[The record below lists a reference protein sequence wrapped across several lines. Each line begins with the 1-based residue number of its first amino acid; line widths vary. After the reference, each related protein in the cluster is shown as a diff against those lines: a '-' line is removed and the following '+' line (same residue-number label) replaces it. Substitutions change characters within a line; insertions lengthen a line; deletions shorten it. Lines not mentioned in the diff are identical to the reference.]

1 MDHPVAIEAQGLT
14 RYFDGLAAVD
24 HLDLQ
29 VRAGEIFGFL
39 GHNGAGKTTTV
50 RLLNGIL
57 AASEGQARV
66 LGKDPVTQG
75 VELRRLTGVLTETP
89 SLEERLSAREN
100 LSIFAALY
108 GVPREQVAERV
119 DELLAT
125 FDLEGRADERV
136 GGYSKG
142 MKQRLALARSLIH
155 HPDVLF
161 LDEPTASL
169 DPVLARSVHDL
180 IIRHSQ
186 IEGHTVFLCTHNL
199 TEAQRLCHRVAVLGR
214 GRLLALGSPDEL
226 GRQWAGTQ
234 KTELEVA
241 AEAVQRA
248 ETVLEAAHVKYER
261 QPADGKLM
269 IQGVARQDISALI
282 ESLLKAEVPVYA
294 VVPQEASLED
304 VYFALQGEMEPAS

>member
-1 MDHPVAIEAQGLT
+1 MENPIAIEARGLT
-14 RYFDGLAAVD
+14 RCFGDLTAVD

-29 VRAGEIFGFL
+29 VQAGEIFGVL

-57 AASEGQARV
+57 APSQGQARV
-66 LGKDPVTQG
+66 LGRDPVTEG

-100 LSIFAALY
+100 LSIFATLY
-108 GVPREQVAERV
+108 GVPEVQVAERV
-119 DELLAT
+119 DELLGT
-125 FDLEGRADERV
+125 FDLEDRADERV
-136 GGYSKG
+136 GGFSKG

-155 HPDVLF
+155 HPEVLF
-161 LDEPTASL
+161 LDEPTAGL

-180 IIRHSQ
+180 ILRHSLQ
-186 IEGHTVFLCTHNL
+186 EGHTVFLCTHNL

-241 AEAVQRA
+241 PEAVQRA
-248 ETVLEAAHVKYER
+248 ETALEAAHVKFEKR
-261 QPADGKLM
+261 PADGKLL
-269 IQGVARQDISALI
+269 IQGVGKTDMPALL
-282 ESLLKAEVPVYA
+282 ESLIRAQVPVYA
-294 VVPQEASLED
+294 VVPLEASLED